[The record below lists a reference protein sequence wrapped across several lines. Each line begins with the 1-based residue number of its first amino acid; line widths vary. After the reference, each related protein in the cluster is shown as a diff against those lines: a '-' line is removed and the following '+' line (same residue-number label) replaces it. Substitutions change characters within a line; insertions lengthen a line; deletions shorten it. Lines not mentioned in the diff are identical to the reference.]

1 MRYRPLLVL
10 CAIVALG
17 IASCGDDG
25 GPAEPDGGGGE
36 ASGRLAFD
44 FTGDRSGRFSAEG
57 VPPDDSAATAHGTW
71 AGAAR
76 SGSDLILVG
85 SRARAAPRVDLLF
98 LVLSGVSAP
107 GTYAID
113 PLGDGPGVGILVF
126 DVDADAAE
134 VDEQAVTYV
143 LTTGSVTI
151 EGLSA
156 ERVRGSFAGDAV
168 RLEGSQRL
176 FVTGGT
182 FDLAV
187 RDGDFDPLMGV
198 TRGHGGAGR

>member
-1 MRYRPLLVL
+1 MRHRPLFVL
-10 CAIVALG
+10 CAALALG
-17 IASCGDDG
+17 AASCGGDG
-25 GPAEPDGGGGE
+25 GPAEPGGGGE

-57 VPPDDSAATAHGTW
+57 VPPADSAPTAHGTW
-71 AGAAR
+71 AGAAH
-76 SGSDLILVG
+76 SGGELILVG

-98 LVLSGVSAP
+98 LVLSDVSAP

-113 PLGDGPGVGILVF
+113 PLGGGPGVGILVF
-126 DVDADAAE
+126 DVDADASE

-143 LTTGSVTI
+143 LTTGSITI
-151 EGLSA
+151 EAISA
-156 ERVRGSFAGDAV
+156 ERVRGSFFGDAV

-182 FDLAV
+182 FDLPMSE
-187 RDGDFDPLMGV
+187 DDFEPVMAMP
-198 TRGHGGAGR
+198 HGEADAGR